1 MSVNEDKLIENQILK
16 DVHQVFIRDGVRV
29 STMDAICKKLG
40 ISKKTLYKYVDNK
53 SDLIMKILRLK
64 QTEDEIFF
72 EALLEKNQNAIDQLY
87 DISKFIIS
95 KLEMVNPIILA
106 EFEEYYPE
114 ALDFIN
120 EQTKTMV
127 YANIFN
133 NIKTGIKEG
142 LYREDIKAD
151 IVANSYVVLT
161 RNMFC
166 NVLSNDMIDKH
177 GLKAVYVEV
186 FRYHIRGVSNHNGI
200 EYLNEKI
207 KKEKL
212 KH

>member
-1 MSVNEDKLIENQILK
+1 MGAPTTLTKWTLSFGKLFTIL
-16 DVHQVFIRDGVRV
+16 
-29 STMDAICKKLG
+29 
-40 ISKKTLYKYVDNK
+40 
-53 SDLIMKILRLK
+53 
-64 QTEDEIFF
+64 
-72 EALLEKNQNAIDQLY
+72 
-87 DISKFIIS
+87 
-95 KLEMVNPIILA
+95 
-106 EFEEYYPE
+106 
-114 ALDFIN
+114 
-120 EQTKTMV
+120 
-127 YANIFN
+127 N